1 MTLSDHDVGVLQT
14 ALLDLHEER
23 DLESFRACAPLLVL
37 AAIPGTY
44 FVWTENG
51 FTNTSE
57 PLRNIEVWD
66 HPALLTP
73 KLMHR
78 LMALLPEHPFTLH
91 AQRTGDW
98 GPVMLSDFWTDAQVR
113 SSRLWRDVYRR
124 QDVGRI
130 LACAIFR
137 ANRMC
142 SLNVSRPFSAPNFSE
157 RDRAMMRLLTPHF
170 LLAYFA
176 AERVTARRDGA
187 DRPLAALGLTAREV
201 EVGAWLA
208 RGRTNPEIGRI
219 LALGARTVEKHV
231 ERILIKLGVEN
242 RTAAAMLIS
251 GQSAIPPAAT
261 STRRAAAA
269 GRKALARRAAP
280 RKRG

>member
-1 MTLSDHDVGVLQT
+1 MTLSDLDLDVLQA
-14 ALLDLHEER
+14 ALLELHKER
-23 DLESFRACAPLLVL
+23 DLESFHACAPLIVL
-37 AAIPGTY
+37 AAIPGDY

-51 FTNTSE
+51 FTNTSK

-66 HPALLTP
+66 HPARLTP

-78 LMALLPEHPFTLH
+78 LMALLPQHPFTLH
-91 AQRTGDW
+91 ARETGDW

-113 SSRLWRDVYRR
+113 ASALWRDVYRK
-124 QDVGRI
+124 QDAGRL

-142 SLNVSRPFSAPNFSE
+142 SLNVARPFSAPNFSE

-170 LLAYFA
+170 TQAYFA
-176 AERVTARRDGA
+176 AERITSRRDGA
-187 DRPLAALGLTAREV
+187 ERPLAALGLTSREA

-208 RGRTNPEIGRI
+208 RGRTNPEIAKI
-219 LALGARTVEKHV
+219 LAMQARTVEKHV

-242 RTAAAMLIS
+242 RTAAAMRIS
-251 GQSAIPPAAT
+251 GQSVIP
-261 STRRAAAA
+261 STAPTPSEAAA
-269 GRKALARRAAP
+269 GTKALHRRAAP
-280 RKRG
+280 RKRR